1 LLEGLDAQRP
11 VTEAVSQRTVGR
23 GSLFDEGNNVDV
35 VVHSSGSNYYVLT
48 AFDTNVNEVFNNL
61 IV

>member
-1 LLEGLDAQRP
+1 VLKEPASVPNGQVGLF
-11 VTEAVSQRTVGR
+11 V
-23 GSLFDEGNNVDV
+23 EGNNIDV